1 MSRVRNWLGNFIP
14 SPGKYRMLRVVLLLM
29 LIGCMIWAYD
39 KHFERRLEEI
49 SATRDIV
56 DPSKQLR
63 PADKKSLKKLIAA
76 YKQEYGI
83 RVRLELCKEQGPLPE
98 NVPELPPQTLAVI
111 LGPEPGQ
118 SLVILPHLARKA
130 LPEEAEA
137 LYMER
142 LSSCTRLSPLAA
154 CLERF
159 LLALHNDLQQ

>member
-1 MSRVRNWLGNFIP
+1 MSRTRKWLGIFIP
-14 SPGKYRMLRVVLLLM
+14 SPGKYHLLRVVLLLL
-29 LIGCMIWAYD
+29 LIGCMIWAYN

-49 SATRDIV
+49 STTRDIV
-56 DPSKQLR
+56 DPAKQLR
-63 PADKKSLKKLIAA
+63 PTDKKALKKLISA
-76 YKQEYGI
+76 YRQEYGI
-83 RVRLELCKEQGPLPE
+83 RVRLELRETERALPE
-98 NVPELPPQTLAVI
+98 LSPQTLTVI

-137 LYMER
+137 LYTER
-142 LSSCTRLSPLAA
+142 LSSCTRVSPPSA